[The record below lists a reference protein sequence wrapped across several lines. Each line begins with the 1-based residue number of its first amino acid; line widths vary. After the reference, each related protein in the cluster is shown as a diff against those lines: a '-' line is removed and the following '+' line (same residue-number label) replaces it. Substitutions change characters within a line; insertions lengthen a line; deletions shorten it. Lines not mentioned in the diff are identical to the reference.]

1 MLESRREL
9 ETFAPLNEELIHE
22 EDGMA
27 DIDAIVVGAG
37 VVGLACARE
46 LALAGQSVL
55 VLEADSAIGTG
66 TSSRNSE
73 VIHAGLYYPAGSLK
87 AKLCVEGRN
96 RLYDYCEQH
105 GVLHRRCG
113 KLVVATQADE
123 IPRLED
129 LQQKGRANGCTDL
142 QFISGDEARELEPA
156 LSCVAALLSPST
168 GIIDSHGYMLAL
180 RGDLEEAGGAL
191 AFRAP
196 MLAARHADDGFIVSA
211 GGSDPLDISCSLL
224 VNACGLHASAVAA
237 SIEPV
242 ARETIPETRYAKGN
256 YFMLAGRAPFSHLIY
271 PAPHAHGLGVHL
283 TMDLGGQARF
293 GPDVEWVDDIAYAVD
308 PRRVAGFGE
317 AIRRYWPG
325 MPEDSLIPGYA
336 GIRPKICG
344 PDDPAADFR
353 IDGAQVHGLAG
364 LVNLFGIESPGL
376 TASLAIARETVD
388 RLLPHRRVP
397 LAA

>member
-1 MLESRREL
+1 
-9 ETFAPLNEELIHE
+9 
-22 EDGMA
+22 MA

-46 LALAGQSVL
+46 LALSGQSVL

-73 VIHAGLYYPAGSLK
+73 VIHAGLYYPFGSLK

-96 RLYDYCEQH
+96 KLYDYCEQY

-113 KLVVATQADE
+113 KLVVATIADE

-129 LQQKGRANGCTDL
+129 LQQKGQTNGCTDL
-142 QFISGDEARELEPA
+142 QFISGDEARRLEPA

-180 RGDLEEAGGAL
+180 RGDLEEAGGAI

-196 MLAARHADDGFIVSA
+196 MISARHVEDGFIVSA

-224 VNACGLHASAVAA
+224 VNAGGLHASEVAA
-237 SIEPV
+237 SIEPLAQAQV
-242 ARETIPETRYAKGN
+242 PQTRYAKGN
-256 YFMLAGRAPFSHLIY
+256 YFMLAGRAPFSHLVY

-283 TMDLGGQARF
+283 TMDLGGQVRF
-293 GPDVEWVDDIAYAVD
+293 GPDVEWVEEIAYAVD
-308 PRRVAGFGE
+308 PGRVAGFDE

-325 MPEDSLIPGYA
+325 MPQDALIPGYS

-353 IDGAQVHGLAG
+353 IDGPEVHGLAG

-376 TASLAIARETVD
+376 TSSLAIAREVVD
-388 RLLPHRRVP
+388 RLLPGRRSEP
-397 LAA
+397 LA